1 MVPIRPVAGN
11 LGIMALAAMAVELE
25 RAFVREEP
33 AAARVL
39 LADLEQQLALVLAGV
54 THLEE
59 Q

>member
-1 MVPIRPVAGN
+1 
-11 LGIMALAAMAVELE
+11 MALAAMAVELE